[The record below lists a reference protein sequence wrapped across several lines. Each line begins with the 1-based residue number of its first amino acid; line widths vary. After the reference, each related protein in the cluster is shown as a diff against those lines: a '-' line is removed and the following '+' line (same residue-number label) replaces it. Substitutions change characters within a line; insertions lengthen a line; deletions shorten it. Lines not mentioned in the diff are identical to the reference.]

1 MAPSAEEE
9 IDPYELVG
17 VTAEATE
24 AEIRKAY
31 RQKSLKVHPDR
42 NPDLPDAAKK
52 FHELTQA
59 YELLLDPLRRMA
71 IDAKLR
77 LKAARKERYAAY
89 DSKRKAMVE
98 DLEERERAFKKARV
112 EKEQEEIQRWREN
125 ERIMDE
131 GRRMREERMKD
142 AELRDQEVRE
152 RARSE
157 KEAADG
163 EAPPA
168 LGSLDTTVKLKYPL
182 SKHPTLTT
190 PDALSALLSPFG
202 PTDAA
207 SVVLSMKPSK
217 KHPDKPPKFATALVP
232 FKQIGDAFGAVCAS
246 GRKERGLG
254 DVEVTWAEGREPEIL
269 GWLKK
274 MGKLGG
280 AGDKKGQTER
290 SDSSA
295 PVADNIANAANPQER
310 PAASPSA
317 PFSTFPS
324 SFPDSFQATSQP
336 PKALDVPAL
345 DFESITLMRMRQAE
359 RDRLEREIREQEAN
373 E

>member
-1 MAPSAEEE
+1 MAPSVDEE

-17 VTAEATE
+17 VTVDATE

-42 NPDLPDAAKK
+42 NPDLPDATKK

-71 IDAKLR
+71 VDAKQR
-77 LKAARKERYAAY
+77 LKAARKERYSAY

-112 EKEQEEIQRWREN
+112 EKEQEEVRRWREN

-131 GRRMREERMKD
+131 GRRMREERAKE
-142 AELRDQEVRE
+142 AERRE
-152 RARSE
+152 REALKRAE
-157 KEAADG
+157 KDVADG
-163 EAPPA
+163 DAPPA
-168 LGSLDTTVKLKYPL
+168 LGALDTTVKLKYPL
-182 SKHPTLTT
+182 SKHPNLTT
-190 PDALSALLSPFG
+190 PDALSALLAPFG
-202 PTDAA
+202 PADAA
-207 SVVLSMKPSK
+207 SIVLSMKPSK
-217 KHPDKPPKFATALVP
+217 KHPNKPPKFATALVP

-254 DVEVTWAEGREPEIL
+254 DVEVTWAEGKEPEIL

-280 AGDKKGQTER
+280 VEKLEKTARQEP
-290 SDSSA
+290 A
-295 PVADNIANAANPQER
+295 PSVSGGEKAANPQER
-310 PAASPSA
+310 PAANPST
-317 PFSTFPS
+317 PFSSFPS
-324 SFPDSFQATSQP
+324 SFPTSLPDTAQP
-336 PKALDVPAL
+336 PKTPDVPGL

-359 RDRLEREIREQEAN
+359 RERLEREIRERE
-373 E
+373 EKE